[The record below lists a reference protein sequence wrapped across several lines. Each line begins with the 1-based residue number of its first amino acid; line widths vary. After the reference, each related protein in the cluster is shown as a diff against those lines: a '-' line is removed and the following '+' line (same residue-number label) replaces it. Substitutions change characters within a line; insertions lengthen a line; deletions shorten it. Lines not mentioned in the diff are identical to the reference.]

1 MSNLKVSVIMTC
13 YNQENYIKKA
23 IDSVLSQNVDFGY
36 EIIISD
42 DCSKDSTPEILKV
55 YQAQHPDKIRL
66 VLRDKNVGI
75 SRNWYEALCLAKGE
89 YVTTLEGDDY
99 WISDDKLQ
107 KQADFLDSHS
117 EFAGVTH
124 RRNIV
129 DDNGKIYNFFTADM
143 SPKNNMVT
151 FKNLSKG
158 VIFPYNSC
166 MHRNFFP
173 SLGEKEYNF
182 VTHNRSI
189 ADFPLTML
197 VLKHGNVHVLQD
209 IMSVYRIAGDTK
221 KEQSYTSTHGTI
233 KQFEDMVDVL
243 NICHDYGFPKFNF
256 GFAYASWSFMP
267 CLELVLAKKI
277 RDIFKILK
285 MIPAASYIHIPYMWL
300 YYISR
305 MYRFEIYKRRHK

>member
-1 MSNLKVSVIMTC
+1 MSNIKVSVIMTC

-23 IDSVLSQNVDFGY
+23 VDSVLSQKVDFDY

-42 DCSKDSTPEILKV
+42 DCSRDTTPQILKD
-55 YQAQHPDKIRL
+55 YQQKHPDRIRL

-75 SRNWYEALCLAKGE
+75 SRNWYEALCMTKGE

-99 WISDDKLQ
+99 WISDEKLQ

-117 EFAGVTH
+117 QFAGVTH

-129 DDNGKIYNFFTADM
+129 DDNGKVYNYFTADM
-143 SPKNNMVT
+143 HPQKDMVT

-173 SLGEKEYNF
+173 ALGEKEYNF

-197 VLKHGNVHVLQD
+197 VLKHGDVYVLRD
-209 IMSVYRIAGDTK
+209 VMSVYRVAGDTK
-221 KEQSYTSTHGTI
+221 KEQSYTSTHGPVS
-233 KQFEDMVDVL
+233 QFEDMVDVL
-243 NICHDYGFPKFNF
+243 NACHDYGFPQFNF
-256 GFAYASWSFMP
+256 KYAFASWSFMP
-267 CLELVLAKKI
+267 CLELILAK
-277 RDIFKILK
+277 RVGDIKKILSLV
-285 MIPAASYIHIPYMWL
+285 PSYSYIHIPYMWT
-300 YYISR
+300 YYVAR
-305 MYRFEIYKRRHK
+305 LFRCEIDKRRK

>member
-1 MSNLKVSVIMTC
+1 MNNIKVSVIMTC
-13 YNQENYIKKA
+13 YNQENYISTA
-23 IDSVLSQNVDFGY
+23 IESVLSQRVNFDY

-42 DCSKDSTPEILKV
+42 DCSKDSTPQILKY
-55 YQAQHPDKIRL
+55 YQSRYPDNIRL

-75 SRNWYEALCLAKGE
+75 SRNWYEALCMAKGE

-129 DDNGKIYNFFTADM
+129 DDNGKIYDFFTADM
-143 SPKNNMVT
+143 LPKNDTVT

-166 MHRNFFP
+166 MHRNFFG

-197 VLKHGNVHVLQD
+197 VLKHGDVHVLHD
-209 IMSVYRIAGDTK
+209 VLSVYRIAGDTK
-221 KEQSYTSTHGTI
+221 KEQSYTSTHGTV

-243 NICHDYGFPKFNF
+243 LSCRDYGFEQFNF
-256 GFAYASWSFMP
+256 RYAFASWSFMP
-267 CLELVLAKKI
+267 CLEIALAK
-277 RDIFKILK
+277 RFGDIFKIFKL
-285 MIPAASYIHIPYMWL
+285 IPASSYIHIPYMWI
-300 YYISR
+300 YYAMR
-305 MYRFEIYKRRHK
+305 MIKFEIHKRRNK

>member
-1 MSNLKVSVIMTC
+1 MENIKVSVIMTC

-23 IDSVLSQNVDFGY
+23 VDSVLSQQVDFDY

-42 DCSKDSTPEILKV
+42 DCSRDSTPQIIKEYREK
-55 YQAQHPDKIRL
+55 YPDRIRL

-99 WISDDKLQ
+99 WISNDKLQ
-107 KQADFLDSHS
+107 KQADFLDSHR

-143 SPKNNMVT
+143 FPENNTVT

-166 MHRNFFP
+166 MHRNFFAQ
-173 SLGEKEYNF
+173 LGQKEYDF
-182 VTHNRSI
+182 VTGNRSI

-197 VLKHGNVHVLQD
+197 VLKHGNVYVLED

-221 KEQSYTSTHGTI
+221 KQQSYTSTHGTV

-243 NICHDYGFPKFNF
+243 NACKVYGFPQFNF
-256 GFAYASWSFMP
+256 GYAYASWSFMP
-267 CLELVLAKKI
+267 TLELFLAKNRREIKN
-277 RDIFKILK
+277 ILGLV
-285 MIPAASYIHIPYMWL
+285 PANSKLHIPYMWL
-300 YYISR
+300 YYAAR
-305 MYRFEIYKRRHK
+305 MFKFELHKRRNR

>member
-1 MSNLKVSVIMTC
+1 MKNIKVSVIMTC

-23 IDSVLSQNVDFGY
+23 VDSVLSQQVDFDY

-42 DCSKDSTPEILKV
+42 DCSKDSTPQIISE
-55 YQAQHPDKIRL
+55 YQQQYPDKIRL

-99 WISDDKLQ
+99 WISDCKLQ
-107 KQADFLDSHS
+107 KQADFLDSHP

-129 DDNGKIYNFFTADM
+129 DDNGKIYSFFTADM
-143 SPKNNMVT
+143 FPKNDMVT

-197 VLKHGNVHVLQD
+197 VLKHGNVHVLHD
-209 IMSVYRIAGDTK
+209 VMSVYRIAGDTK
-221 KEQSYTSTHGTI
+221 KEQSYTSTHSTV

-243 NICHDYGFPKFNF
+243 NSCKEYGFKQFNF
-256 GFAYASWSFMP
+256 NYAFASWSFMP
-267 CLELVLAKKI
+267 TLELILAKKYREI
-277 RDIFKILK
+277 KKIHCLV
-285 MIPAASYIHIPYMWL
+285 PASSKIHIPYMWI
-300 YYISR
+300 YYVIR
-305 MYRFEIYKRRHK
+305 MIKFEFYKRRNK

>member
-1 MSNLKVSVIMTC
+1 MENIKVSVIMTC

-23 IDSVLSQNVDFGY
+23 VDSVLSQQADFNY

-42 DCSKDSTPEILKV
+42 DCSRDSTPEIIKE
-55 YQAQHPDKIRL
+55 YQSRHPDKIRL

-99 WISDDKLQ
+99 WVSDKKLQ
-107 KQADFLDSHS
+107 LQADFLDSHK

-124 RRNIV
+124 RRHIV

-143 SPKNNMVT
+143 FPKNDKVT

-173 SLGEKEYNF
+173 ALGQKEYDF

-197 VLKHGNVHVLQD
+197 VLNQGDVHVLPD
-209 IMSVYRIAGDTK
+209 ILSVYRIAGDTK
-221 KEQSYTSTHGTI
+221 KQQSYTSSHNTVQ
-233 KQFEDMVDVL
+233 QFEDMVNVL
-243 NICHDYGFPKFNF
+243 DACKSYGFPKFNF
-256 GFAYASWSFMP
+256 GYAYASWSFMP
-267 CLELVLAKKI
+267 SLELFLAKNRSEIK
-277 RDIFKILK
+277 KILALVPK
-285 MIPAASYIHIPYMWL
+285 ASKKHIPYMWF
-300 YYISR
+300 YYVMR
-305 MYRFEIYKRRHK
+305 MLKFEIHKRRNK

>member
-1 MSNLKVSVIMTC
+1 MTC

-23 IDSVLSQNVDFGY
+23 VDSVLSQKTSFDY

-42 DCSKDSTPEILKV
+42 DCSKDSTVQIIKQ
-55 YQAQHPDKIRL
+55 YQQQYPDKIQL

-75 SRNWYEALCLAKGE
+75 SRNWYEALCKAQGE

-99 WISDDKLQ
+99 WISDKKLQ
-107 KQADFLDSHS
+107 KQADFLDSHP

-143 SPKNNMVT
+143 FPQNNTVT

-197 VLKHGNVHVLQD
+197 VLKHGNVYVLPD

-221 KEQSYTSTHGTI
+221 KEQSYTSTHGPV
-233 KQFEDMVDVL
+233 KQFEDMVNVL
-243 NICHDYGFPKFNF
+243 DACRCYGFEQFNF
-256 GFAYASWSFMP
+256 RYAFASWSFMP
-267 CLELVLAKKI
+267 SLELVLSKRFGDVKN
-277 RDIFKILK
+277 ILGLVPPESK
-285 MIPAASYIHIPYMWL
+285 LHIPYMWI
-300 YYISR
+300 YYILR
-305 MYRFEIYKRRHK
+305 MLKFEIHKRRKQ